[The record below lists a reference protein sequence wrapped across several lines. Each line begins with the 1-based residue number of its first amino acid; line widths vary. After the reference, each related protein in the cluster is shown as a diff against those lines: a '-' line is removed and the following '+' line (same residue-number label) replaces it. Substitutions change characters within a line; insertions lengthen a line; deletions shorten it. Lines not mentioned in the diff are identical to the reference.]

1 MRRLLRSIRCLWQL
15 SRLRSRSASKSCQGD
30 SRFRVLLESLPN
42 VAVQGYDRNRRVI
55 YWNAESVR
63 LYGYQAEEAAGRSL
77 EELIIPKPMQAQV
90 IRDHTA
96 WLCEGKAIPPG
107 RLVLQDKQGCPVPV
121 YSYHVMLDEFTADP
135 VMFCVDVRLD
145 DIEAERRP
153 PSAIDMDLETRF
165 Q

>member
-1 MRRLLRSIRCLWQL
+1 MLSSFRCLWQL
-15 SRLRSRSASKSCQGD
+15 SRFRSRSANNDCQGD

-63 LYGYQAEEAAGRSL
+63 LYGYQAEEAAGRPL
-77 EELIIPKPMQAQV
+77 EELIIPEPMQAQV

-107 RLVLQDKQGCPVPV
+107 RLVL
-121 YSYHVMLDEFTADP
+121 
-135 VMFCVDVRLD
+135 
-145 DIEAERRP
+145 
-153 PSAIDMDLETRF
+153 
-165 Q
+165 